1 VKGII
6 LAGGRGT
13 RLHPITLATSKQLLP
28 VYDKPMVYYPISTLM
43 LAGIRDILLIS
54 TPEDVP
60 QFQRV
65 LGSGAQWGIH
75 LSYAE
80 QPKPDGIPQAFLIGG
95 DFIAGEGCALALGDN
110 IIYGDGLSAL
120 MQNGAQRQIG
130 ATNFAYWVKDPER
143 YGVVEFDDK
152 GQATRIV
159 EKPKDPKSNNA
170 VTGRYFYD
178 GQVVDI
184 ARRLKPSVR
193 GELEITD
200 LNNVYLEHRTLH
212 VERLGRGYAWLD
224 AGTPTSLLQAGN
236 FVQMIEERQ
245 GLKIACLEEIA
256 YRMGYIDL
264 AGLTELAER
273 NRSNQLGPY
282 LQDIVRGG
290 VTGS

>member
-1 VKGII
+1 MKGII

-28 VYDKPMVYYPISTLM
+28 VYDKPMVYYPLSTLM
-43 LAGIRDILLIS
+43 LAGIRDVLLIS
-54 TPEDVP
+54 TPEDLP

-65 LGSGAQWGIH
+65 LGDGSQWGVS

-80 QPKPDGIPQAFLIGG
+80 QPRPEGIPQAFLIGR

-110 IIYGDGLSAL
+110 IIYGDGLSTL
-120 MQNGAQRQIG
+120 MQKAATRRLG

-143 YGVVEFDDK
+143 YGVVEFDSV
-152 GQATRIV
+152 GMATRIV
-159 EKPKDPKSNNA
+159 EKPQQPKSNYA
-170 VTGRYFYD
+170 VTGLYFYD
-178 GQVVDI
+178 DQVVDI
-184 ARRLKPSVR
+184 AQRLKPSPR

-224 AGTPTSLLQAGN
+224 AGTPASLLQAGN

-256 YRMGYIDL
+256 YRMGFIDL
-264 AGLTELAER
+264 DALAQLAER
-273 NRSNQLGPY
+273 NKNNQLGPY
-282 LQDIVRGG
+282 LQEIVRSGAAA
-290 VTGS
+290 S

>member
-1 VKGII
+1 MKGII

-43 LAGIRDILLIS
+43 LAGIRDMLLIS
-54 TPEDVP
+54 TPEDLP

-65 LGSGAQWGIH
+65 LGSGEQWGVK

-80 QPKPDGIPQAFLIGG
+80 QPKPDGIAQAFIIGR
-95 DFIAGEGCALALGDN
+95 DFIAGEGCALVLGDN
-110 IIYGDGLSAL
+110 IIYGDGLSGLA
-120 MQNGAQRQIG
+120 QNAARRQIG

-143 YGVVEFDDK
+143 YGVVEFDEK
-152 GQATRIV
+152 GVPTRIV
-159 EKPKDPKSNNA
+159 EKPKEPKSNYA
-170 VTGRYFYD
+170 AIGLYFYD
-178 GQVVDI
+178 NQVVDI
-184 ARRLKPSVR
+184 ARRLKPSAR

-224 AGTPTSLLQAGN
+224 AGTPGSLLQAGN

-245 GLKIACLEEIA
+245 GLKIGCLEEIA
-256 YRMGYIDL
+256 YRMGYINL
-264 AGLTELAER
+264 AALRDLAER
-273 NRSNQLGPY
+273 YRGNQLGAY
-282 LQDIVRGG
+282 LQDIVR
-290 VTGS
+290 SSQAAS